1 MLCSL
6 RSCLAGQQSDL
17 VCSALKEKKKE
28 KKTGFHFVNIYVTWF
43 FGWLGWFGSLV
54 WLVGLVGWLVG

>member
-1 MLCSL
+1 VLSL
-6 RSCLAGQQSDL
+6 ER
-17 VCSALKEKKKE
+17 KKKE